1 MFKTGDMAYNMDDE
15 DRRNMIADIQANFDS
30 KLDGRGRNLLLSEC
44 PFCGHGGYKFG
55 IFVAPD
61 PKRFGSSHC
70 FCCGKSFKTLADTL
84 VGIGLADLVPQ
95 ETTELNGSLDS
106 VTEIEFDDEDEIDDS
121 LVEVEMPDGYKRTM
135 RNDYLKYRG
144 YEPDDFHYF
153 PAGTT
158 RGMNYLFKNYVLFE
172 IIDHGKIVGYVGRH
186 TWDKEDIDEWNDTHR
201 RQIRRYRN
209 SEENGFAKLLYNYDS
224 VIKGKTRC
232 VILCEGV
239 FDVIALTRKMEL
251 YDNAD
256 IVPVA
261 TFGKKISDV
270 QMYKLQQKGV
280 TQVVVGYDNDAREA
294 ISKVAGEL
302 ETYFDTYI
310 AAIPDGIG
318 KDWDEMDAEEI
329 YEVFANHLMTVRE
342 FNLG

>member
-1 MFKTGDMAYNMDDE
+1 MAYELNDN
-15 DRRNMIADIQANFDS
+15 DRQLIIADIQASYDA

-44 PFCGHGGYKFG
+44 PFCGHAGYKFG
-55 IFVAPD
+55 IFVAAD
-61 PKRFGSSHC
+61 PKKFGRSHC
-70 FCCGKSFKTLADTL
+70 FCCGRSFQDLKGTLEAL
-84 VGIGLADLVPQ
+84 GLSELVPK
-95 ETTELNGSLDS
+95 ETTELNGGDDS
-106 VTEIEFDDEDEIDDS
+106 VTQLQFEDGDEIDDS
-121 LVEVEMPDGYKRTM
+121 LVEIEMPDGYKRTM

-144 YEPDDFHYF
+144 YEPDDYHYF

-158 RGMNYLFKNYVLFE
+158 RGMNYLFKDYVLLE
-172 IIDHGKIVGYVGRH
+172 IIDHGRVVGYVGRH

-209 SEENGFAKLLYNYDS
+209 SEENGFAKLLYNYDA
-224 VIKGKTRC
+224 VVRGKTRC
-232 VILCEGV
+232 VVLCEGV

-280 TQVVVGYDNDAREA
+280 TQVVVGYDNDAKSA
-294 ISKVAGEL
+294 ISKVSKDL
-302 ETYFDTYI
+302 EMYFDTYI

-318 KDWDEMDAEEI
+318 KDWDEMDADEI

>member
-1 MFKTGDMAYNMDDE
+1 MAYSISE
-15 DRRNMIADIQANFDS
+15 EERRNIIADIQANFDS
-30 KLDGRGRNLLLSEC
+30 RLDGRGRNLLLSEC
-44 PFCGHGGYKFG
+44 PFCGHSGYKFG
-55 IFVAPD
+55 IFVASD
-61 PKRFGSSHC
+61 PKKFGHSHC
-70 FCCGKSFKTLADTL
+70 FYCGRSFKSLSDTL
-84 VGIGLADLVPQ
+84 VALGLAELVPKD
-95 ETTELNGSLDS
+95 TVELAGDMDT
-106 VTEIEFDDEDEIDDS
+106 VTAIEFDDNDEIDDS
-121 LVEVEMPDGYKRTM
+121 LVEIEMPDGYKRTV

-144 YEPDDFHYF
+144 YEPDDYHYF

-158 RGMNYLFKNYVLFE
+158 RGMNYLFKDYVLFE
-172 IIDHGKIVGYVGRH
+172 ILDHGRIVGYVGRH

-209 SEENGFAKLLYNYDS
+209 SEDNGFARLLYNYDA
-224 VIKGKTRC
+224 VVCDRTKC

-251 YDNAD
+251 YDKPD

-280 TQVVVGYDNDAREA
+280 TQVVVGYDNDAKSA

-302 ETYFDTYI
+302 EMYFDTYI

-318 KDWDEMDAEEI
+318 KDWDEMTADEI
-329 YEVFANHLMTVRE
+329 YEVFCERLLTVRE